1 MSRGSLHSSLILWSL
16 EKNLIYKWHGPVKL
30 YMLLFLRFFWFDH
43 FQILYWICY
52 NIASVLCFGIFFFFW
67 PWAMWELSS
76 LTRNQTHTSWA
87 LGGKSRGPNPRI
99 LREVP
104 LFIIIYFKIYVL
116 IKESQLIHL
125 RRTTPSVWFLKYIR
139 FDMPISLSTPDR
151 HLLSAGSGLRPATGE
166 QRQGGQLWCLCWW
179 RRHLQAGAGTVKV
192 TRVSWKK

>member
-1 MSRGSLHSSLILWSL
+1 MTRSCKAVYVIIFKIFLIWPFSNSLL
-16 EKNLIYKWHGPVKL
+16 NLLQYCFCF
-30 YMLLFLRFFWFDH
+30 MFWD
-43 FQILYWICY
+43 
-52 NIASVLCFGIFFFFW
+52 FFFFW

-151 HLLSAGSGLRPATGE
+151 HLLSVGSGLRPATGE